1 MLCFEKCEYQ
11 FADKQKQN
19 KKEKKKKK
27 KAQRWI
33 GSIFLIIIAAGVLYV
48 ALEHV
53 SLGNLRQYLRESR
66 VHGGEQGKTSTL
78 TSAQLIGLAMDVA
91 KGMQYLSD
99 NGVSFKRF
107 AFKTLLLQ
115 RKRRLQYSYWNI

>member
-1 MLCFEKCEYQ
+1 MNINLLINKT
-11 FADKQKQN
+11 KQQRK
-19 KKEKKKKK
+19 KRKEKE
-27 KAQRWI
+27 I

-66 VHGGEQGKTSTL
+66 VHGGEHGKTSTL
-78 TSAQLIGLAMDVA
+78 TSAQLISLAMDVA

-99 NGVSFKRF
+99 NGVSLKKF

-115 RKRRLQYSYWNI
+115 REKRLQYSY